1 MPKPVKAEYQDRIGS
16 VAQVHFEFLTRKLW
30 AAGGAALRQQFISAN
45 SQESLKALLTEHKI
59 EFPANAQIMVV
70 DLENA
75 KTNGLNTPPPT
86 ADYYILV
93 LPPKPTRHGAEPHYL
108 EMQAWSAAYYHA
120 INDSYGM

>member
-16 VAQVHFEFLTRKLW
+16 VAQVHFEFLVRKLW
-30 AAGGAALRQQFISAN
+30 DDRTGPALRQQFISTT
-45 SQESLKALLTEHKI
+45 SQEGLKALLQEHKI
-59 EFPANAQIMVV
+59 EFPTGAQIMVV

-75 KTNGLNTPPPT
+75 KTNGLNAQPS

-93 LPPKPTRHGAEPHYL
+93 LPPKPARHGGETHYL